1 MAYIFKKCKKNK
13 KKQTKKQKTKE
24 TKTKTKKKEDFSK
37 NMPPCHFL
45 NSNSNREF
53 IKNTKKSIM
62 FLRTSFIE
70 LLISY
75 Y

>member
-1 MAYIFKKCKKNK
+1 M
-13 KKQTKKQKTKE
+13 QKKQKETNKE
-24 TKTKTKKKEDFSK
+24 TKNKRNENQNKKKEDFSK